1 MAKTEQEVQ
10 EELQKKK
17 QQQQQQDPPL
27 TVPKKSGAPEQEMSN
42 LVVEE
47 QEKEEK
53 KKQSVL
59 IQSADMER
67 LLKDYKRFCEKQ
79 KPPIEFNEDKLKP
92 DGEGKVNF
100 DFKTPEQMTDFFKQQ
115 AADGHRFVMIDAET
129 NKVLA
134 YSNGD
139 GKLYRPGLGKDKEP
153 EEITGKSLLPTKEQ
167 MKDLPDHKGF
177 EMPEPTSS
185 KLENK

>member
-1 MAKTEQEVQ
+1 MQEDL
-10 EELQKKK
+10 EKEKEKGKKK
-17 QQQQQQDPPL
+17 ELELGTPP
-27 TVPKKSGAPEQEMSN
+27 KSVTPDQVMSN
-42 LVVEE
+42 FTATTDKEDEE
-47 QEKEEK
+47 AK

-59 IQSADMER
+59 VQSADMER
-67 LLKDYKRFCEKQ
+67 LLKDYKKFCQSQ
-79 KPPIEFNEDKLKP
+79 KPPIEVNEDKLKP
-92 DGEGKVNF
+92 DEEGKVSF

-115 AADGHRFVMIDAET
+115 AADGRRFVMVDAET

-167 MKDLPDHKGF
+167 LKDLPEHKGF
-177 EMPEPTSS
+177 EMPEPKSPS
-185 KLENK
+185 LENK